1 MLSNIR
7 EDVTRTIAR
16 AQFRMQEPELPELP
30 VLPDFITSHIDP
42 LTGRDDTADFDGGD
56 GYITTTLPPLV
67 ARRPEGQADENPY
80 AEMDISRNAPCPC
93 GSGRKYKRSEE
104 HTSELQSLMRISYAG
119 FCLKQKKK

>member
-1 MLSNIR
+1 
-7 EDVTRTIAR
+7 
-16 AQFRMQEPELPELP
+16 MQEPELPELP

-93 GSGRKYKRSEE
+93 VSRSEE
-104 HTSELQSLMRISYAG
+104 HTSELQSLMRISYAV
-119 FCLKQKKK
+119 FCLKKQNSRKE